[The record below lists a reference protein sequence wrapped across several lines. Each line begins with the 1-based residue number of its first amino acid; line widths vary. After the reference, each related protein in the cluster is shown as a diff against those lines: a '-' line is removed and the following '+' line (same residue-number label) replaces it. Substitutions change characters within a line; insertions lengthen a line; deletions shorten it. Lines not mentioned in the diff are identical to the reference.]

1 MSTEA
6 QKRGN
11 AKWKKNN
18 ATVISFRLY
27 KNTDA
32 DLIEFMGAVNNRQAL
47 IKRLLREEM
56 EKAR

>member
-18 ATVISFRLY
+18 AKTIYFRLY

-32 DLIEFMGAVNNRQAL
+32 DLIEFLETVDNKQAL